1 MQRARK
7 VEHKQARAKDILDA
21 ALSLY
26 RARGFAAFTMAD
38 LAAEVGLAKGTVFLY
53 FPTKEALGLALTERL
68 LGEWFDEIDDR
79 LSKLRAPATAGR
91 VAKQFSESVTE
102 RMDLVGLL
110 ALLGTLLEHNV
121 DEPTAVQFKQFLA
134 QRLAM
139 TGALL
144 EKTLPFL
151 PSDGGARLLLHLHA
165 LVIGLY
171 PHACPSDVVARALR
185 HPGLEL
191 LRLDFPTELRVST
204 RALIEG
210 MRALSLQSGKEP

>member
-1 MQRARK
+1 MSYPITDLQGIDG
-7 VEHKQARAKDILDA
+7 QAVA
-21 ALSLY
+21 ALRS
-26 RARGFAAFTMAD
+26 
-38 LAAEVGLAKGTVFLY
+38 
-53 FPTKEALGLALTERL
+53 
-68 LGEWFDEIDDR
+68 
-79 LSKLRAPATAGR
+79 AGIR
-91 VAKQFSESVTE
+91 S
-102 RMDLVGLL
+102 
-110 ALLGTLLEHNV
+110 
-121 DEPTAVQFKQFLA
+121 
-134 QRLAM
+134 